1 MCTGANML
9 YNSKLHAMGL
19 WHRNIL
25 AILGNGKQIFKGH
38 VKSVNVNKRFV
49 YIHFELSA
57 ISCKIWLDIY
67 DTEFLTLFW
76 FAMLVNEYR
85 LKIQFKKVRNVRN
98 INNIPMVDS
107 RPLWNVGLCK
117 TYAQGLIWSLIGW
130 PIYFLYALNFHFAF
144 NESEKQLQKI
154 IYSNAKLQC
163 WHDNFTHQA

>member
-25 AILGNGKQIFKGH
+25 AILGNGKQYFLKGH

-49 YIHFELSA
+49 YIH
-57 ISCKIWLDIY
+57 
-67 DTEFLTLFW
+67 EFLTLFW
-76 FAMLVNEYR
+76 FVMLVNEYR
-85 LKIQFKKVRNVRN
+85 LKIQIKKVRNVRN

-117 TYAQGLIWSLIGW
+117 TYAQGLIWSLIG
-130 PIYFLYALNFHFAF
+130 
-144 NESEKQLQKI
+144 
-154 IYSNAKLQC
+154 
-163 WHDNFTHQA
+163 